1 MKPIEKALEKIPN
14 TFLLTT
20 VVSRRWESLVAGA
33 PPLVEVK
40 PGMTKIDIVLAEIL
54 EDKIEVDEE
63 TMEIRLRGE
72 PEVEPTE
79 EVVFS
84 EPVDPEAV
92 SLDDLTGNSQKD

>member
-40 PGMTKIDIVLAEIL
+40 PGMSKIDIALAEIL
-54 EDKIEVDEE
+54 EDKIEVDPE
-63 TMEIRLRGE
+63 TREIRLRGE
-72 PEVEPTE
+72 PETEPTE
-79 EVVFS
+79 EVLFTD
-84 EPVDPEAV
+84 PVDPEAV
-92 SLDDLTGNSQKD
+92 SLDDLVGGNRES